1 MLTRKARGWLLYAE
15 GREKGYI
22 KKEERERGM
31 R

>member
-1 MLTRKARGWLLYAE
+1 MAGYKTKESYVDGKRP
-15 GREKGYI
+15 EKDKR